1 MNISYFVDKTQR
13 KARNIE
19 NLPLTVRYFTFR
31 WKKFRDKRFKFRS
44 RVFYNVA
51 FVVVS
56 KWVGGTPGMSEIY
69 EKQQKF
75 GKSLIFSALFI
86 PFLSFLGTIFRNH
99 HKLVLFIL
107 RMSGSPDNFIISFF
121 LQRRWLPASWIWRE
135 INFILFLSSCSLN
148 HLEIPL

>member
-19 NLPLTVRYFTFR
+19 NLPLTVRYFTFC

-56 KWVGGTPGMSEIY
+56 KWVGGTPGMSEKY
-69 EKQQKF
+69 EKKTEN
-75 GKSLIFSALFI
+75 LE
-86 PFLSFLGTIFRNH
+86 
-99 HKLVLFIL
+99 
-107 RMSGSPDNFIISFF
+107 NFNERDS
-121 LQRRWLPASWIWRE
+121 
-135 INFILFLSSCSLN
+135 
-148 HLEIPL
+148 